1 MIRTLRARVVLTYI
15 GVVTVS
21 VVAAFLVYN
30 LAFSG
35 PETRRYEREAKAALH
50 AAVQLY
56 ERVQPADEDV
66 FWEGI
71 ARTRGAA
78 LRLYEAD
85 GAYREYGEAVGMEEA
100 VVSTGDIAAILDG
113 REPTLE
119 ADPACGCE
127 LAVGTRLS
135 GGGAGTVL
143 VMFPRP
149 IEGDYSVLV
158 ILGVVLAAGSGLFLF
173 VSGRL
178 VGPIRSMTAAATRM
192 SEGDL
197 RIRLPDTRSKDELG
211 DLSRAFNHM
220 AGQLERQDR
229 MRQQFV
235 ANVSHE
241 LQSPLT
247 SIRGF
252 ASMLRSPGIP
262 EADRDRA
269 LRAIHEESGRL
280 SKLSGHLLM
289 LATLD
294 AGHCPFDPQPV
305 RVDEQVRRSMLLLE
319 PLWSAKEIEVACDL
333 PALAAAGN
341 HALLE
346 QLWVNLLGN
355 AIKYTPAKGRI
366 AVTGTSVADEIS
378 ITVADTGIGIDP
390 ADLERIFERFYKADQ
405 ARSRNV
411 EGSGLGLSIAKQI
424 ILLHQGRI
432 EASSVPGSGSAF
444 TVHLPAA
451 RRPAGASFPA
461 ERGVAR

>member
-1 MIRTLRARVVLTYI
+1 MIRTLRARVVFTYI

-21 VVAAFLVYN
+21 VIAAFLVYN
-30 LAFSG
+30 FAFSG

-56 ERVQPADEDV
+56 ERVQPADEDA
-66 FWEGI
+66 FWDGI

-85 GAYREYGEAVGMEEA
+85 GAYREYGDAVGMGDA
-100 VVSTGDIAAILDG
+100 VVSRGDIAAMLDG
-113 REPTLE
+113 NEPAIA
-119 ADPACGCE
+119 ADPSCGCE
-127 LAVGTRLS
+127 LVVGTRLS
-135 GGGAGTVL
+135 RDSGAAAL
-143 VMFPRP
+143 VMFPRA
-149 IEGDYSVLV
+149 IEGEYGVLV
-158 ILGVVLAAGSGLFLF
+158 ILGVVFAVGSGLFLL

-178 VGPIRSMTAAATRM
+178 VGPIRSLTAAAARM

-235 ANVSHE
+235 ADVSHE

-252 ASMLRSPGIP
+252 ASMLRSPGMP
-262 EADRDRA
+262 EADRERA
-269 LRAIHEESGRL
+269 LRAIHEESERL
-280 SKLSGHLLM
+280 SKLNGHLLV

-305 RVDEQVRRSMLLLE
+305 RVDEQMRRSMLLLE
-319 PLWSAKEIEVACDL
+319 PQWSSKEIEVVCDL

-366 AVTGTSVADEIS
+366 TATGERGANEIT
-378 ITVADTGIGIDP
+378 ITIADTGIGIAP
-390 ADLERIFERFYKADQ
+390 ADLEHIFERFYKADE
-405 ARSRNV
+405 ARNRNV

-424 ILLHQGRI
+424 VLLHEGRI
-432 EASSVPGSGSAF
+432 EAASVPGGGSAF
-444 TVHLPAA
+444 MVRLPLA
-451 RRPAGASFPA
+451 RRAAGANAPVVENGIA
-461 ERGVAR
+461 